1 MFIYKFRGK
10 RLFCKKKKKNKQIKT
25 MLVGNTSIYSVHVL
39 QEDMTLNFRQKNMQ
53 RKKQKKKVMRME
65 KKVSLI
71 LNFSY

>member
-10 RLFCKKKKKNKQIKT
+10 RLFCKKNQTNKQIKT

-71 LNFSY
+71 LNFS

>member
-1 MFIYKFRGK
+1 
-10 RLFCKKKKKNKQIKT
+10 

-65 KKVSLI
+65 KKV
-71 LNFSY
+71 